1 MKAQDIRMGM
11 VVDIYET
18 AKVYGSDELTVMAA
32 GYQNAI
38 VEGVRHV
45 TGASTIYTNLG
56 EYCVPSEW
64 DIPVRWEGDR

>member
-38 VEGVRHV
+38 VEAVKHVR
-45 TGASTIYTNLG
+45 GASTICTNLG
-56 EYCVPSEW
+56 DYRVPSEW
-64 DIPVRWEGDR
+64 DIPVRWEGD